1 MAQPDRVSVLIPAF
15 NEENTVGDLVQRVQ
29 AIGDW
34 LEILVVDDGS
44 SDRTAEAARAA
55 GARVVRHPYNKGN
68 GAAVKTAIREAR
80 GELVLLMDGDGQ
92 HDPADIQKIIALLP
106 EYDLVVG
113 ARAWDAQATVSRGL
127 GNLLLARLAS
137 YLSGQ
142 KIPDLTSGFRAARR
156 DRMRE
161 FLHLF
166 PNGFSYPTTS
176 TMAFVRAGYNLRFVD
191 IEGKQRAA
199 SSKSKMRP
207 WREGGRFVV
216 IILRMV
222 TLFSPLRIFLPIAA
236 LLFALGFGYLVY
248 TIATEVHVTNTS
260 VLLLTASAVL
270 FLFGLLSEQIA
281 YLRLQPPP
289 EGARVVEES
298 ERQPEAST
306 VSSGDQRGVR

>member
-15 NEENTVGDLVQRVQ
+15 NEQGTISDLIQRVKS
-29 AIGDW
+29 AGDW

-44 SDRTAEAARAA
+44 SDATSEAARAA

-68 GAAVKTAIREAR
+68 GAAVKTAIREAQ

-92 HDPADIQKIIALLP
+92 HDPADIHKMIALLP

-113 ARAWDAQATVSRGL
+113 ARAWDAQATFSRGL

-137 YLSGQ
+137 YLCGQ
-142 KIPDLTSGFRAARR
+142 KVPDLTSGFRAARR

-176 TMAFVRAGYNLRFVD
+176 TMAFVRAGYNLRFVP
-191 IEGKQRAA
+191 IEGRQRTDA
-199 SSKSKMRP
+199 STSKMRP
-207 WREGGRFVV
+207 WREGLRFLV
-216 IILRMV
+216 IILRMI

-236 LLFALGFGYLVY
+236 SFFVLGLAYMVY

-281 YLRLQPPP
+281 YLRLQPPR
-289 EGARVVEES
+289 E
-298 ERQPEAST
+298 
-306 VSSGDQRGVR
+306 

>member
-1 MAQPDRVSVLIPAF
+1 M
-15 NEENTVGDLVQRVQ
+15 
-29 AIGDW
+29 
-34 LEILVVDDGS
+34 DDGS
-44 SDRTAEAARAA
+44 SDQTSEAARAA

-68 GAAVKTAIREAR
+68 GAAVKTGIREAQ

-113 ARAWDAQATVSRGL
+113 ARAWNAQATFSRGL

-137 YLSGQ
+137 YLCGR

-176 TMAFVRAGYNLRFVD
+176 TMAFVRAGYNLRFVPID
-191 IEGKQRAA
+191 GKQRTV
-199 SSKSKMRP
+199 SSTSKMRP
-207 WREGGRFVV
+207 WREGVRFLV

-222 TLFSPLRIFLPIAA
+222 TLFSPLRDLPADRGFLFRARLRLHGLYHRHRSARDQHLGA
-236 LLFALGFGYLVY
+236 LAYRVRRLVSIRFALRADRLP
-248 TIATEVHVTNTS
+248 ATATATGVTP
-260 VLLLTASAVL
+260 A
-270 FLFGLLSEQIA
+270 GRQGW
-281 YLRLQPPP
+281 PPK
-289 EGARVVEES
+289 
-298 ERQPEAST
+298 
-306 VSSGDQRGVR
+306 

>member
-15 NEENTVGDLVQRVQ
+15 NEAGTVGDVIQRIKS
-29 AIGDW
+29 AGEW

-44 SDRTAEAARAA
+44 SDATSETARAA

-68 GAAVKTAIREAR
+68 GAAVKTAIREAK

-92 HDPADIQKIIALLP
+92 HDPADAQKILSFLP

-113 ARAWDAQATVSRGL
+113 ARAWNAQATFSRGL

-137 YLSGQ
+137 YLCGQ

-176 TMAFVRAGYNLRFVD
+176 TMAFVRAGYNLHFVPID
-191 IEGKQRAA
+191 GKQRTA
-199 SSKSKMRP
+199 SSTSKMRP
-207 WREGGRFVV
+207 WREGAKFLV
-216 IILRMV
+216 IILRMI
-222 TLFSPLRIFLPIAA
+222 TLFSPLRIFLPMAA
-236 LLFALGFGYLVY
+236 LFFTLGFGYMVY
-248 TIATEVHVTNTS
+248 TIATEMHVTNTS
-260 VLLLTASAVL
+260 VLLLTGSAIL

-289 EGARVVEES
+289 E
-298 ERQPEAST
+298 
-306 VSSGDQRGVR
+306 

>member
-1 MAQPDRVSVLIPAF
+1 MAQPERVSVLIPAF
-15 NEENTVGDLVQRVQ
+15 NEQSTIAELIEKVSSAGN
-29 AIGDW
+29 W

-44 SDRTAEAARAA
+44 SDRTSEAARSA

-68 GAAVKTAIREAR
+68 GAAVKTAIREAQ

-92 HDPADIQKIIALLP
+92 HDPEDVQKIVEHLP

-113 ARAWDAQATVSRGL
+113 SRAWDAQASLSRGL

-137 YLSGQ
+137 YLCGQ

-156 DRMRE
+156 DRMQE

-176 TMAFVRAGYNLRFVD
+176 TMAFVRAGYNLRFVPID
-191 IEGKQRAA
+191 GKQRTAT
-199 SSKSKMRP
+199 SSSKMRP
-207 WREGGRFVV
+207 WREGLRFLV
-216 IILRMV
+216 IILRMI
-222 TLFSPLRIFLPIAA
+222 TLFSPLRVFLPIAG
-236 LLFALGFGYLVY
+236 LFFALGFGYMVY
-248 TIATEVHVTNTS
+248 TIVTEVHVTNTS

-289 EGARVVEES
+289 MGTNG
-298 ERQPEAST
+298 EA
-306 VSSGDQRGVR
+306 GPGGKPPRA

>member
-15 NEENTVGDLVQRVQ
+15 NEQGTIGDLIQRVKS
-29 AIGDW
+29 AGNW

-44 SDRTAEAARAA
+44 SDATSEAARAA

-68 GAAVKTAIREAR
+68 GAAVKTGIREAQ

-92 HDPADIQKIIALLP
+92 HDPADMQEIVALLP

-113 ARAWDAQATVSRGL
+113 ARAWGAQATFSRGL

-137 YLSGQ
+137 YLCGR

-176 TMAFVRAGYNLRFVD
+176 TMAFVRAGYNLRFVPID
-191 IEGKQRAA
+191 GKQRTA
-199 SSKSKMRP
+199 SSTSKMRP
-207 WREGGRFVV
+207 WREGVRFLV

-222 TLFSPLRIFLPIAA
+222 TLFSPLRIFLPIAVSF
-236 LLFALGFGYLVY
+236 FALGFGYMVY

-260 VLLLTASAVL
+260 VLLLTASAIL

-289 EGARVVEES
+289 TGTGGDSES
-298 ERQPEAST
+298 SKPLR
-306 VSSGDQRGVR
+306 

>member
-1 MAQPDRVSVLIPAF
+1 MAQPDRVSILIPAF
-15 NEENTVGDLVQRVQ
+15 NEESTIGELIEKVKTVGN
-29 AIGDW
+29 W
-34 LEILVVDDGS
+34 LEVLVVDDGS
-44 SDRTAEAARAA
+44 SDRTSEAARAA

-68 GAAVKTAIREAR
+68 GAAVKTAIREAQ

-92 HDPADIQKIIALLP
+92 HDPADIQKMIALLP
-106 EYDLVVG
+106 EYDLAVG
-113 ARAWDAQATVSRGL
+113 ARAWNAQATLSRGL
-127 GNLLLARLAS
+127 GNLLLGRLAS
-137 YLSGQ
+137 YLCGR

-176 TMAFVRAGYNLRFVD
+176 TMAFVRAGYNLSFVP
-191 IEGKQRAA
+191 IEGKQRTA
-199 SSKSKMRP
+199 SSTSKMRP
-207 WREGGRFVV
+207 WREGVRFLV

-236 LLFALGFGYLVY
+236 SFFALGFGYMVY

-289 EGARVVEES
+289 E
-298 ERQPEAST
+298 
-306 VSSGDQRGVR
+306 

>member
-15 NEENTVGDLVQRVQ
+15 NEAASIGDVVQRIKS
-29 AIGDW
+29 AGDW

-44 SDRTAEAARAA
+44 SDATSETARAA

-80 GELVLLMDGDGQ
+80 GELVLLLDGDGQ
-92 HDPADIQKIIALLP
+92 HDPTDVQKILSFLP

-113 ARAWDAQATVSRGL
+113 ARAWGAQATFSRGL
-127 GNLLLARLAS
+127 GNVLLARLAS
-137 YLSGQ
+137 YLCGQ

-176 TMAFVRAGYNLRFVD
+176 TMAFVRAGYNLHFVPID
-191 IEGKQRAA
+191 GKQRPA
-199 SSKSKMRP
+199 SSTSKMRP
-207 WREGGRFVV
+207 WREGAKFLV
-216 IILRMV
+216 IILRMI

-236 LLFALGFGYLVY
+236 FFFTLGFGYMVY
-248 TIATEVHVTNTS
+248 TIATEMHVTNTS
-260 VLLLTASAVL
+260 VLLLTGSAVL

-281 YLRLQPPP
+281 FLRMQPPP
-289 EGARVVEES
+289 E
-298 ERQPEAST
+298 
-306 VSSGDQRGVR
+306 

>member
-1 MAQPDRVSVLIPAF
+1 M
-15 NEENTVGDLVQRVQ
+15 
-29 AIGDW
+29 
-34 LEILVVDDGS
+34 DDGS
-44 SDRTAEAARAA
+44 SDRTSEAARAA

-68 GAAVKTAIREAR
+68 GAAVKTAIREAQ

-92 HDPADIQKIIALLP
+92 HDPADIQKMIALLP
-106 EYDLVVG
+106 EYDLAVG
-113 ARAWDAQATVSRGL
+113 ARAWNAQATLSRGL
-127 GNLLLARLAS
+127 GNLLLGRLAS
-137 YLSGQ
+137 YLCGR

-176 TMAFVRAGYNLRFVD
+176 TMAFVRAGYNLSFVP
-191 IEGKQRAA
+191 IEGKQRTA
-199 SSKSKMRP
+199 SSTSKMRP
-207 WREGGRFVV
+207 WREGVRFLV

-236 LLFALGFGYLVY
+236 SFFALGFGYMVY

-289 EGARVVEES
+289 E
-298 ERQPEAST
+298 
-306 VSSGDQRGVR
+306 

>member
-15 NEENTVGDLVQRVQ
+15 NEQGTISDLILRVKS
-29 AIGDW
+29 AGDW

-44 SDRTAEAARAA
+44 SDATSEAARAA

-68 GAAVKTAIREAR
+68 GAAVKTAIREAQ

-92 HDPADIQKIIALLP
+92 HDPADIHKMIAPLP

-113 ARAWDAQATVSRGL
+113 ARAWDAQATFSRGL

-137 YLSGQ
+137 YLCGQ
-142 KIPDLTSGFRAARR
+142 KVPDLTSGFRAARR

-176 TMAFVRAGYNLRFVD
+176 TMAFVRAGYNLRFVP
-191 IEGKQRAA
+191 IEGRQRTDA
-199 SSKSKMRP
+199 STSKMRP
-207 WREGGRFVV
+207 WREGLRFLV
-216 IILRMV
+216 IILRMI

-236 LLFALGFGYLVY
+236 SFFVLGLAYMVY

-281 YLRLQPPP
+281 YLRLQPPR
-289 EGARVVEES
+289 E
-298 ERQPEAST
+298 
-306 VSSGDQRGVR
+306 

>member
-15 NEENTVGDLVQRVQ
+15 NEAAT
-29 AIGDW
+29 IGDVIQRIKAAGKW

-44 SDRTAEAARAA
+44 SDRTSETARAA

-68 GAAVKTAIREAR
+68 GAAVKTAIREAQ
-80 GELVLLMDGDGQ
+80 GDLVLLMDGDGQ
-92 HDPADIQKIIALLP
+92 HDPADAQKILSFLP

-113 ARAWDAQATVSRGL
+113 ARAWNAQATFSRGL
-127 GNLLLARLAS
+127 GNFLLARLAS
-137 YLSGQ
+137 YLCGQ

-176 TMAFVRAGYNLRFVD
+176 TMAFVRAGYNLHFVPID
-191 IEGKQRAA
+191 GKQRTM
-199 SSKSKMRP
+199 SSTSKMRP
-207 WREGGRFVV
+207 WREGAKFLV
-216 IILRMV
+216 IILRMI
-222 TLFSPLRIFLPIAA
+222 TLFSPLRIFLPMAMIS
-236 LLFALGFGYLVY
+236 FTLGFGYLVY
-248 TIATEVHVTNTS
+248 TIATEMHVTNTS
-260 VLLLTASAVL
+260 VLLLTGSVVL

-289 EGARVVEES
+289 E
-298 ERQPEAST
+298 
-306 VSSGDQRGVR
+306 

>member
-15 NEENTVGDLVQRVQ
+15 NEATTIGDVVQRIKS
-29 AIGDW
+29 AGKW

-44 SDRTAEAARAA
+44 SDATSETARAA

-68 GAAVKTAIREAR
+68 GAAVKTAIREAK

-92 HDPADIQKIIALLP
+92 HDPADVQKILSFLP

-113 ARAWDAQATVSRGL
+113 ARAWDAQATFSRGL

-137 YLSGQ
+137 YLCGQ

-176 TMAFVRAGYNLRFVD
+176 TMAFVRAGYNLHFVPID
-191 IEGKQRAA
+191 GKQRTT
-199 SSKSKMRP
+199 SSTSKMRP
-207 WREGGRFVV
+207 WREGAKFLV
-216 IILRMV
+216 IILRMI

-236 LLFALGFGYLVY
+236 SFFTLGFGYMVY
-248 TIATEVHVTNTS
+248 TIATEMHVTNTS
-260 VLLLTASAVL
+260 VLLLTGSAVL

-281 YLRLQPPP
+281 LLRLQPPP
-289 EGARVVEES
+289 E
-298 ERQPEAST
+298 
-306 VSSGDQRGVR
+306 

>member
-15 NEENTVGDLVQRVQ
+15 NEESTIGELIEKVKTVGN
-29 AIGDW
+29 W
-34 LEILVVDDGS
+34 LEVLVVDDGS
-44 SDRTAEAARAA
+44 SDRTSEAARAA

-68 GAAVKTAIREAR
+68 GAAVKTAIREAH

-113 ARAWDAQATVSRGL
+113 ARAWNAQATFSRGL

-137 YLSGQ
+137 YLCGR

-176 TMAFVRAGYNLRFVD
+176 TMAFVRAGYNLHFVP
-191 IEGKQRAA
+191 IEGKQRTA
-199 SSKSKMRP
+199 SSTSKMRP
-207 WREGGRFVV
+207 WREGVRFLV

-222 TLFSPLRIFLPIAA
+222 TLFSPLRIFLPIAVSF
-236 LLFALGFGYLVY
+236 FALGFGYMVY

-289 EGARVVEES
+289 
-298 ERQPEAST
+298 T
-306 VSSGDQRGVR
+306 SGDAGSSKPPQA

>member
-15 NEENTVGDLVQRVQ
+15 NEESSIGELIKKVKTVGN
-29 AIGDW
+29 W
-34 LEILVVDDGS
+34 LEVLVVDDGS
-44 SDRTAEAARAA
+44 SDQTSEAARAA

-68 GAAVKTAIREAR
+68 GAAVKTGIREAQ

-113 ARAWDAQATVSRGL
+113 ARAWDAQATFSRGL

-137 YLSGQ
+137 YLCGR

-176 TMAFVRAGYNLRFVD
+176 TMAFVRAGYNLRFVPID
-191 IEGKQRAA
+191 GKQRTA
-199 SSKSKMRP
+199 SSTSKMRP
-207 WREGGRFVV
+207 WREGVRFLV

-236 LLFALGFGYLVY
+236 SFFALGFGYMVY

-281 YLRLQPPP
+281 YLRLQPPR
-289 EGARVVEES
+289 E
-298 ERQPEAST
+298 
-306 VSSGDQRGVR
+306 